1 MKTGRW
7 TVFPNYLAGEIMYIV
22 GRRLDMNEPLHS
34 GNAEYFGGY
43 TTDAAE
49 ADRLCREL
57 NERLTIKSQV

>member
-1 MKTGRW
+1 MKIGKW
-7 TVFPNYLAGEIMYIV
+7 TVFSNYIAGEIMYIV

-34 GNAEYFGGY
+34 GNVEYFGGY

-57 NERLTIKSQV
+57 NEKEGE